1 MWSDEYNLPYYFH
14 TVRKE
19 TTWYKP
25 DGFFIPLKAVQVRL
39 IISLSECHS
48 ARLLTYAHL
57 SQRFSAGKRF
67 SLSLDSGSTVGAP
80 DAPDV
85 SDETSLPFDTSEIDA
100 TQNSGLHDSKCDP
113 FYAAVFKCITGKSA
127 LPESPKVQKG
137 TTRSRTVSEVKEAKK
152 SSPLPPGARTFYDE
166 ARSDVEDDDG
176 LDHVNISGISLLSS
190 SSQTVS
196 TTPSTPLNTPKA
208 PQETFSTPILSSDEY
223 PEVVHAESPYL
234 GIEEAK
240 ETVVITADDLI
251 AAIPPIVEKGKTVAP
266 LKIRKKL
273 SMVGLGEPV
282 NLRSPE
288 EKSERGWSKE
298 TGTPKL
304 DAAAIQ
310 NSNSSL
316 DTGPKT
322 PGSPDTPGTPRSPS
336 SFFSA
341 VFGKAA
347 MSCEI
352 SSSSVATL
360 KEAQEEGI
368 SYEHQPPATPVAAFD
383 SPKMDEVKKHGDQLK
398 SPTLDKIKKMF
409 ASSQDLFRQ
418 SEGGSDM
425 KYRCTVQHSC

>member
-1 MWSDEYNLPYYFH
+1 M
-14 TVRKE
+14 
-19 TTWYKP
+19 
-25 DGFFIPLKAVQVRL
+25 Q
-39 IISLSECHS
+39 
-48 ARLLTYAHL
+48 
-57 SQRFSAGKRF
+57 
-67 SLSLDSGSTVGAP
+67 AP
-80 DAPDV
+80 DAPAV
-85 SDETSLPFDTSEIDA
+85 SDETSLPSDTSEIDA
-100 TQNSGLHDSKCDP
+100 TRNSGLHDSKCDP

-127 LPESPKVQKG
+127 LPESPKTQKDE
-137 TTRSRTVSEVKEAKK
+137 TRCRTVSEVKEAKK
-152 SSPLPPGARTFYDE
+152 SSPLLPAARTFYDDTSVE
-166 ARSDVEDDDG
+166 VEDEDA
-176 LDHVNISGISLLSS
+176 LDHVNVSGISLASS
-190 SSQTVS
+190 LSQTVS
-196 TTPSTPLNTPKA
+196 TSPSTPLNTPKA

-223 PEVVHAESPYL
+223 PEVGYAESPYL

-251 AAIPPIVEKGKTVAP
+251 AAIPPIVKKGKTVAP

-288 EKSERGWSKE
+288 EKSERGWSKK

-322 PGSPDTPGTPRSPS
+322 PGSPGSPCIPRSPS

-341 VFGKAA
+341 VFGRPA
-347 MSCEI
+347 MSPEI

-360 KEAQEEGI
+360 KEAQEDGI
-368 SYEHQPPATPVAAFD
+368 SYDHQTPATPVAGFD
-383 SPKMDEVKKHGDQLK
+383 SPKMDEVTKHGDQLK

-418 SEGGSDM
+418 SEGGPDTQH
-425 KYRCTVQHSC
+425 RCIVKHSC